1 MSQVLDLPVVP
12 TPILGPAPATSGGQD
27 VLVPEPRGPLAADDV
42 VVVFEDNAP
51 VAGGSFH
58 LSAARPTLPLE
69 ADGHR
74 TADLTGIWT
83 VAGRGRRE
91 RARRAIAALEGNA
104 ALAGY
109 ARLRVLVDAHRTDVV
124 ALLRAS
130 WFTPTDGRPAATAGG
145 TTGATPGQVELE
157 KWLLPA

>member
-1 MSQVLDLPVVP
+1 MSQVLDLPVAP
-12 TPILGPAPATSGGQD
+12 RPILGAVPSRLGGEH
-27 VLVPEPRGPLAADDV
+27 VLVPEPRGPQTADDV

-58 LSAARPTLPLE
+58 LSAARPVLALD

-74 TADLTGIWT
+74 TADLTGIWA

-91 RARRAIAALEGNA
+91 RARRAIEALESNA
-104 ALAGY
+104 SLAGY
-109 ARLRVLVDAHRTDVV
+109 ARLRVQVDAHRTDVI

-130 WFTPTDGRPAATAGG
+130 WFTPTGDRAGSAG
-145 TTGATPGQVELE
+145 EVELE